1 MMNQTTGRPVFSLR
15 GEESLFWLF
24 YPLVLTF
31 ALVMPVAVLLVPV
44 FIYFVQ
50 DAVFRRPAV
59 WNQLFIWRFIPIAPF
74 GRAPPSYR

>member
-15 GEESLFWLF
+15 GGESLFWLL
-24 YPLVLTF
+24 YPLVLAF
-31 ALVMPVAVLLVPV
+31 ALVMPLALLLVPV

-50 DAVFRRPAV
+50 DAVFRRPAAR
-59 WNQLFIWRFIPIAPF
+59 NRPFIRRFSPGTPL